1 MSRRSEHY
9 SGQPHVRAS
18 SRLARVV
25 LGPAVRRLRRE
36 AQWRSRELDYD
47 VGRRDA
53 PFHFTVAGHET
64 PLFRPLSG
72 LDERLQ
78 QNKVVNLQL
87 AAARLDGVVLLPGQ
101 RLSLWREVGKPT
113 YRRGFLDGM
122 VLTHGTITEGV
133 GGGLC
138 QMSNLLYWMT
148 LHTPLAVV
156 ERWRHSYD
164 VFPDADR
171 TQPFGSGATVAW
183 PALDLQI
190 ENPTS
195 AAYRLSVAISG
206 AHLAGSWTATEPVFV
221 EYAIEERA
229 HEIVHEAPG
238 AYVRCNEL
246 WRVERDLLA
255 GTTDER
261 LVAKNRALMT
271 YQPFLPAGSHDAAVL
286 G

>member
-1 MSRRSEHY
+1 MSGRSEHHA
-9 SGQPHVRAS
+9 GQS
-18 SRLARVV
+18 SRAGSRVARAV

-36 AQWRSRELDYD
+36 AQWRSRGLDYN
-47 VGRRDA
+47 VGRQDA
-53 PFHFTVAGHET
+53 PFHFTVAEHET

-78 QNKVVNLQL
+78 QNKAVNLQL
-87 AAARLDGVVLLPGQ
+87 AATRLDGVVLLPGQ

-122 VLTHGTITEGV
+122 ILSHGTITAGV

-164 VFPDADR
+164 VFPDAGR

-195 AAYRLSVAISG
+195 AAYRLSVAVSE
-206 AHLAGSWTATEPVFV
+206 AQLAGSWTATEPVFV
-221 EYAIEERA
+221 EYAIEERG

-238 AYVRCNEL
+238 AYVRRNEL
-246 WRVERDLLA
+246 WRIERDLLA
-255 GTTDER
+255 ATTDER
-261 LVAKNRALMT
+261 LVARNRAFMT
-271 YQPFLPAGSHDAAVL
+271 YQPFLAEGSQDAAVP